1 MRRREFIGLIGG
13 VTVAWPLPLRGQTQK
28 LPCVGILWQN
38 PLEPIREVLEVW
50 RIGCDLFWALD
61 SVWGAPD
68 VEARTPP
75 HLRNEPHGSG
85 RATAHHTAF
94 AKSRHRDD
102 IARSVPHFPPQ
113 FVAIT
118 LLPVRGQATFCE
130 QCPMPQRG
138 RHLSGVAGKIST
150 PHLTAPLELQPQVYY
165 CFYDFGFEKRG
176 QTEGRIL
183 I

>member
-1 MRRREFIGLIGG
+1 MAGARQF
-13 VTVAWPLPLRGQTQK
+13 
-28 LPCVGILWQN
+28 
-38 PLEPIREVLEVW
+38 
-50 RIGCDLFWALD
+50 
-61 SVWGAPD
+61 VWGVDATQLRFVQNHMATAVDAPIITEKQKQ
-68 VEARTPP
+68 EAREAAAEPP

-130 QCPMPQRG
+130 QCPMPQRVG
-138 RHLSGVAGKIST
+138 IS
-150 PHLTAPLELQPQVYY
+150 PAWP
-165 CFYDFGFEKRG
+165 EKSRV
-176 QTEGRIL
+176 RI
-183 I
+183 